1 MLQPVRDQRSLRSM
15 SAGLGTGILL
25 CVFVFFSLDGFVDC
39 GLNSVWDIKYLEF
52 ICNLKAYLNI
62 FVHKDCF
69 Q

>member
-1 MLQPVRDQRSLRSM
+1 MLQPVRDESNLKSM
-15 SAGLGTGILL
+15 SAGLGTRVLL
-25 CVFVFFSLDGFVDC
+25 CVFVFLSLNCFVVC

-62 FVHKDCF
+62 FIYKDCF

>member
-1 MLQPVRDQRSLRSM
+1 M
-15 SAGLGTGILL
+15 SAGLGTGVLL

-52 ICNLKAYLNI
+52 ICDLKAYLNI
-62 FVHKDCF
+62 FVHKDCL